1 MNSRTARLVR
11 YVAISAILFPTAV
24 TAFAQSYSIET
35 AQTPAPEGLAPA
47 VRDALLPQAFRVSG
61 SGGVVVEIWLRKS
74 IPTQSTR
81 AAGEGISYPE
91 IPEGTLVG
99 AIHVEGAAS
108 DFRQQPLKEGVYT
121 LRYAVQ
127 PDDAN
132 HQDVSEYR
140 DFLLALPASMD
151 ESLDAPEDK
160 ALYTTSRKASGTR
173 HPSVWMLYPA
183 KDAPSALPGISDQPK
198 DNVWVVYLKV
208 ALAGV
213 DGKITPATIGLV
225 VVGHAPPA

>member
-1 MNSRTARLVR
+1 MTSRTSILVR
-11 YVAISAILFPTAV
+11 AVAIPAV
-24 TAFAQSYSIET
+24 VFLTVVAAFAQSYKIET
-35 AQTPAPEGLAPA
+35 GQTPVPQGLAPT
-47 VRDALLPQAFRVSG
+47 VRDALSPEALRVSG
-61 SGGVVVEIWLRKS
+61 ADGVLCEIWLRKS
-74 IPTQSTR
+74 IPTQSTP

-99 AIHVEGAAS
+99 AIQVDRAVS

-132 HQDVSEYR
+132 HQDVSAYR

-151 ESLDAPEDK
+151 DSLDAPEDK
-160 ALYTTSRKASGTR
+160 ALYATSRKASGTR

-183 KDAPSALPGISDQPK
+183 KGAPPALPGISHQPK
-198 DNVWVVYLKV
+198 DDVWVVYLK
-208 ALAGV
+208 APLAGA

-225 VVGHAPPA
+225 VVGHAPPV